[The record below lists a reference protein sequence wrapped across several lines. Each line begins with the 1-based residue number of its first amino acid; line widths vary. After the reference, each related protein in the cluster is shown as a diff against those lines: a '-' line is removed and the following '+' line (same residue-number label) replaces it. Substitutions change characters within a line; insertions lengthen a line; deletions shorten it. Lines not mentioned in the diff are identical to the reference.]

1 MEEKTNSAYDY
12 ACCERVWRRV
22 APAENPYPHAGEET
36 APRLKLRGIE
46 RIGFGP
52 HAGEE
57 TAKNTAETGQTENSE
72 LSLPGAQSNPCCM
85 GTLAMESVEVL
96 KGFVRDELA
105 AKQMYRSFSRSA
117 PTQEARRVFHAISC
131 DEERH
136 ARQLMAAIYLTTG
149 ETYCPRV
156 CAEQNCRDGYRA
168 CLRRFY
174 HEKACGGYNYFRAGE
189 ETLDYCLEQMFHAM
203 SKDEYRHADQI
214 LRLLSRA
221 I

>member
-22 APAENPYPHAGEET
+22 APAENPY
-36 APRLKLRGIE
+36 
-46 RIGFGP
+46 P